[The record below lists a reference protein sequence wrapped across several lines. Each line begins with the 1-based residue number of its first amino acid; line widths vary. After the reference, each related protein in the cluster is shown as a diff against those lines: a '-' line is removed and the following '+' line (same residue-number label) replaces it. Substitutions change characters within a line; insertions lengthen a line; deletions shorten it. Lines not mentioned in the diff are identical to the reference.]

1 MNEVIACS
9 YLGISHPDP
18 EEWRTFAAAGLGAEV
33 APESEDER
41 LLLRIDQRAWRFWIE
56 KGEKALRFVGWEVA
70 SDSALELSTAEQK
83 SAIRRRK
90 TRPSCYM
97 PGGVA

>member
-1 MNEVIACS
+1 MPDAIF
-9 YLGISHPDP
+9 LG
-18 EEWRTFAAAGLGAEV
+18 EAM
-33 APESEDER
+33 
-41 LLLRIDQRAWRFWIE
+41 
-56 KGEKALRFVGWEVA
+56 
-70 SDSALELSTAEQK
+70 LELSQNGESWTLGYGGDTLNTAVHLARAGIDIGYFTAMGVVSTAEQK